1 MIPSVTETGETAK
14 RRRHGLAGLLV
25 ALFAAAGLVFTYGL
39 GHAPPMRV
47 CTEHSTSV
55 PSDVAALLGQ
65 GGQGGHSAG
74 HAAAGASLMKVPGHG
89 ARHDAGPGAKAP
101 MKLPPLSPAGGC
113 LGLAVLLGL
122 MALGLAALP
131 RRSGGLL
138 PARFGWLV
146 GPPQARVPFSAS
158 LGSLQVLRL

>member
-1 MIPSVTETGETAK
+1 MTETGETAR
-14 RRRHGLAGLLV
+14 RRRHGLAALLV
-25 ALFAAAGLVFTYGL
+25 ALFAVAGLVFAYGL

-55 PSDVAALLGQ
+55 PSDVAALLAP

-74 HAAAGASLMKVPGHG
+74 HAPGASLRKAALGHG
-89 ARHDAGPGAKAP
+89 FGHTAASGAKAP
-101 MKLPPLSPAGGC
+101 MKPPPLSPAGGC

-122 MALGLAALP
+122 LALGLAALP

-146 GPPQARVPFSAS
+146 GPPRQWTPFSAPP
-158 LGSLQVLRL
+158 GSLQVLRL

>member
-1 MIPSVTETGETAK
+1 LIPSVTETGETAK

-65 GGQGGHSAG
+65 GGQGGHPAE
-74 HAAAGASLMKVPGHG
+74 ASLMKAPGHG
-89 ARHDAGPGAKAP
+89 ARNNVAPGAKAP
-101 MKLPPLSPAGGC
+101 MKPPPLSPAGGC

-146 GPPQARVPFSAS
+146 GPPRARVPFSAS
-158 LGSLQVLRL
+158 PGSLQVLRL